1 TLNGSPVV
9 VGTAAGNVQITS
21 STVPVGS
28 GLVVNADG
36 TVTVPANTPSGNY
49 SVSYTICEVNNP
61 LNCSTIS
68 STVVV
73 SAPAIVAVTE
83 TTPSVNGLP
92 GGTTTALTGNDTLNG
107 SPVVV
112 GTAAGNVQIT
122 SSTVPVGSGLVVN
135 ADGTVTVPANTPS
148 GNYSVSYTICEVNN
162 PLNCSTISST
172 VVVSAPAIVAVTE
185 TTPSVNGLPG
195 GTTTALTGNDTL
207 NGSPV
212 VVGTAAGNVQI
223 TSSTVPVGSGLVV
236 NADGTVTVPANTP
249 SGNYSV
255 SYTICEVNN
264 PLNCSTISSTVVVSA
279 PAIVEV
285 PSIAIIKT
293 AVFNDENSNGNADAG
308 ETITYNFKVTNTGN
322 VPLYNITVLDPLAG
336 IIMSGGPIDLNV
348 NDTDEVSFSAQY
360 SITQNDIN
368 NGSISN
374 QASVMGSTLSG
385 IKVEDKSDNIN
396 NLGDNPTVLLLSGCV
411 IKIFNAVSING
422 DSMNERFYIQ
432 GIECYPDNTVQIYNR
447 WGVLVFERDHY
458 NNTDVAFRGISE
470 GRVTIKESKGLPEGT
485 YYYIIKYKDHQ
496 STPHQEAGYL
506 YLTK

>member
-1 TLNGSPVV
+1 
-9 VGTAAGNVQITS
+9 
-21 STVPVGS
+21 
-28 GLVVNADG
+28 
-36 TVTVPANTPSGNY
+36 
-49 SVSYTICEVNNP
+49 
-61 LNCSTIS
+61 
-68 STVVV
+68 
-73 SAPAIVAVTE
+73 
-83 TTPSVNGLP
+83 
-92 GGTTTALTGNDTLNG
+92 
-107 SPVVV
+107 
-112 GTAAGNVQIT
+112 
-122 SSTVPVGSGLVVN
+122 
-135 ADGTVTVPANTPS
+135 
-148 GNYSVSYTICEVNN
+148 
-162 PLNCSTISST
+162 
-172 VVVSAPAIVAVTE
+172 
-185 TTPSVNGLPG
+185 
-195 GTTTALTGNDTL
+195 
-207 NGSPV
+207 
-212 VVGTAAGNVQI
+212 
-223 TSSTVPVGSGLVV
+223 
-236 NADGTVTVPANTP
+236 
-249 SGNYSV
+249 
-255 SYTICEVNN
+255 
-264 PLNCSTISSTVVVSA
+264 
-279 PAIVEV
+279 V

-322 VPLYNITVLDPLAG
+322 VPLYNITVSDPLAG

-368 NGSISN
+368 NGSVSN
-374 QASVMGSTLSG
+374 QASVMGSAQSG

-470 GRVTIKESKGLPEGT
+470 GRVTIKESNGLPEGT